1 MRTYHP
7 HAKVSSQITR
17 ITTLTCSLCSL
28 HKEHSR
34 QIVSTCFNPSCF
46 RVSTCFSCFNKSLFR
61 THSQSRQGLH
71 QCLNLPTVATNL
83 FVFSNLR
90 WPNNICVTAKHIP
103 NTFQTFQHHHFA
115 RTKVSTLDIL
125 GPIYVSGCKRSCA
138 SMYDEH
144 MIPKILTRP
153 AASRMIRSTSQQ
165 AALSLSDSVS
175 L

>member
-1 MRTYHP
+1 M
-7 HAKVSSQITR
+7 
-17 ITTLTCSLCSL
+17 
-28 HKEHSR
+28 
-34 QIVSTCFNPSCF
+34 FNPSCF
-46 RVSTCFSCFNKSLFR
+46 RVSTCFSCFNKSLLR
-61 THSQSRQGLH
+61 THSQSRQGLDR
-71 QCLNLPTVATNL
+71 CLNLPTVATYI
-83 FVFSNLR
+83 
-90 WPNNICVTAKHIP
+90 NIWCY
-103 NTFQTFQHHHFA
+103 NTRHDQIACNSRAHSTHFHTFQHHHFA

-165 AALSLSDSVS
+165 AALSLSDSIS

>member
-1 MRTYHP
+1 MRAQHL

-17 ITTLTCSLCSL
+17 ITTLTCSICSL

-71 QCLNLPTVATNL
+71 QCLNLPTIATYGVITPDMTKQNL
-83 FVFSNLR
+83 YNSQAHSTRSSTITLN
-90 WPNNICVTAKHIP
+90 
-103 NTFQTFQHHHFA
+103 HFA
-115 RTKVSTLDIL
+115 RTNIIKNLHPRHSWIGL
-125 GPIYVSGCKRSCA
+125 CKRYCE

-144 MIPKILTRP
+144 MIQKILTWP
-153 AASRMIRSTSQQ
+153 AA
-165 AALSLSDSVS
+165 
-175 L
+175 